1 MSRYGY
7 TTESGVEIPPMIDM
21 IDGGGPGQ
29 SGSRF
34 EGGGIMSLLANLVA
48 EPYGSVRPRPG
59 YVEEEMVM
67 RGGPGSEDAT
77 VSTTGPSLDE
87 ISPRA
92 ATEEDVVILQRV
104 GGPEYFDIQPGDLLS
119 INEVQMIEEA
129 RSAPA
134 PAPAPAAPMMSAPTM
149 AAPSVSSGGIAPFG
163 VDPRLAA
170 PRTPPAL
177 PAPAYSGAI
186 PGPAGVPST
195 LEEIER
201 MRINPQSPDF
211 TFGAFG
217 GP

>member
-21 IDGGGPGQ
+21 IDGGGPGK

-34 EGGGIMSLLANLVA
+34 EGGGIMSLLANMIA
-48 EPYGSVRPRPG
+48 DPYGSVRPRPG
-59 YVEEEMVM
+59 YVEEE
-67 RGGPGSEDAT
+67 AA
-77 VSTTGPSLDE
+77 VSTAGPSLDE

-92 ATEEDVVILQRV
+92 ATEEDVAILQRV

-119 INEVQMIEEA
+119 INEVQMIEDA
-129 RSAPA
+129 RAAPA
-134 PAPAPAAPMMSAPTM
+134 PAPAPAAPMMSPPRMPAPT
-149 AAPSVSSGGIAPFG
+149 VSTGGIAPFG

-177 PAPAYSGAI
+177 PAPALGGAI